1 MPLDAEIQKAILSLL
16 NHAPNESKSSD
27 VTGNNFLHFLVPFN
41 VIEHMVNNP
50 YK

>member
-1 MPLDAEIQKAILSLL
+1 MPVDAEIHAILSLL

-41 VIEHMVNNP
+41 VIEHMVNTP
-50 YK
+50 HK